1 MFRAKVLQL
10 FCNTNNFK
18 LLFALVE
25 DHRSIGVVQRMI
37 QTVNRRLGLM
47 RIDKNNPQS
56 KLALVVAKILK
67 TLQITPKGITKI
79 SQIEAHMGR
88 KPNTLLSSLATNS
101 SPNNL
106 SRENAEHSCLDQK
119 ISTQP
124 PLPAEVKHDLHS

>member
-56 KLALVVAKILK
+56 KLALVVAKIEN
-67 TLQITPKGITKI
+67 TSNHSKGNNK
-79 SQIEAHMGR
+79 
-88 KPNTLLSSLATNS
+88 NLA
-101 SPNNL
+101 
-106 SRENAEHSCLDQK
+106 D
-119 ISTQP
+119 
-124 PLPAEVKHDLHS
+124 